1 MGRAANPC
9 ELVSPITRT
18 RAEDVPLDLA
28 AGNATLEGGNPM
40 NGGSGRRLIDEA
52 EMSWAMLR
60 QANSFHGAGV
70 EVEGRSKEA

>member
-9 ELVSPITRT
+9 ELVSPITRA
-18 RAEDVPLDLA
+18 RPKDVPLDLA
-28 AGNATLEGGNPM
+28 AGKATLEGGNPM
-40 NGGSGRRLIDEA
+40 NGSSGRRLVDDA

-70 EVEGRSKEA
+70 EVEGWSKEA